1 MSFQVTIKEVTVE
14 SVTKG
19 KAKYQ
24 KAVVAYDFK
33 GEAKTQ
39 SLVSF
44 SNPDVF
50 AKVVE
55 LNAGDVIEVTTTKND
70 AGYNQWAKI
79 EKAGAAVAAP
89 PAPGRSPGASGGGNW
104 ETAQERAENRARIVR
119 QSTLSTAVASLG
131 AGPHTSDAVINRA
144 QEFFDWVYE
153 APDSDEAN

>member
-24 KAVVAYDFK
+24 KATVAYDFK
-33 GEAKTQ
+33 GEAKSQ

-70 AGYNQWAKI
+70 AGYNQWAKV
-79 EKAGAAVAAP
+79 EKVGDKESAP
-89 PAPGRSPGASGGGNW
+89 PAASGGGKVSSGGNW
-104 ETAQERAENRARIVR
+104 ETPQERAENRARIVR

-131 AGPHTSDAVINRA
+131 PGPHLPDVVIARA
-144 QEFFDWVYE
+144 SMFFDWVYE
-153 APDSDEAN
+153 ETATSVD